1 MKRIGWLVGLVV
13 LVPGCGGGE
22 FVSGSTFV
30 DVVPSSVSETTEF
43 HWSPFLC
50 DLRTVLRRTSGA
62 AVGVAVGLDGPLTE
76 ETPVNE
82 AGREYWLVTVAV
94 ERVAAGTLDRSVWAG
109 NNPLP
114 PITVGE
120 KFVFT
125 VHPDNQATSL
135 EQLRTA
141 VAEGSTIVGLLG
153 AGGDPNRSEE
163 MGAWFARRVG
173 VVTGTGVSF
182 AGACGTEVE
191 DRFKA
196 VATSLGRQP
205 DLGFLLEFE
214 EEILGRFDDL
224 DNPGPIEQAWNDL
237 NS

>member
-1 MKRIGWLVGLVV
+1 
-13 LVPGCGGGE
+13 
-22 FVSGSTFV
+22 
-30 DVVPSSVSETTEF
+30 
-43 HWSPFLC
+43 
-50 DLRTVLRRTSGA
+50 
-62 AVGVAVGLDGPLTE
+62 VAVGLDGPLTE